1 MDMYMVW
8 QEAMIPK
15 YIMYLWFV
23 LCSIQNTVLN
33 LFRFTGI
40 FESDDTRH
48 HNHQHQSDGPP
59 LSAVLTREFLV
70 VTNYKD
76 IHRKD
81 LPESCAV
88 CLDEFGRD
96 DKTWCLKNCMHIF
109 HQGCLDSWMDH
120 KHDTCPICRTP
131 LFANAY
137 QNEYKKRFK
146 VANSHYNFLDEFCL
160 LFFGV
165 IRNEQYL

>member
-1 MDMYMVW
+1 M
-8 QEAMIPK
+8 
-15 YIMYLWFV
+15 
-23 LCSIQNTVLN
+23 
-33 LFRFTGI
+33 
-40 FESDDTRH
+40 
-48 HNHQHQSDGPP
+48 
-59 LSAVLTREFLV
+59 LTREFLV

-109 HQGCLDSWMDH
+109 HQGCLDSWMDR

-131 LFANAY
+131 LLPNAY